1 MFPAFEITENFS
13 IPTYGLVF
21 ITGYACALLLAVRCA
36 YLYCT
41 DKWDVVYAM
50 IYGFF
55 GIGIGAKVMYFL
67 TKLPRVI
74 LRFELFKMMWKL
86 DSDAALSYLF
96 GGLTFYGGLIGAI
109 IGMYVYCR
117 QYKVDGDNMAK
128 VLVPYIPF
136 AHMFGRIGC
145 FLSGCCYG
153 IPYSGIFAVRFPYDE
168 TNPVL
173 SEVSRFPVQ
182 LLEAAGN
189 FILFLILL
197 AVRKK
202 SRLSGKSLLAL
213 YLIMYGG
220 LRIFTEILRDDPDRG
235 KYLFFS
241 TSQVISV
248 AVIIYGIVCLAGA
261 AKRDSA
267 VSNP

>member
-1 MFPAFEITENFS
+1 MFPAIEITESFA

-21 ITGYACALLLAVRCA
+21 MTGYALALLFAVRCA
-36 YLYCT
+36 YLYCI

-50 IYGFF
+50 IYGLF

-67 TKLPRVI
+67 TKLPRII
-74 LRFELFKMMWKL
+74 LHFDLYKLLWKT
-86 DSDAALSYLF
+86 DIDAALGYLF

-109 IGMYVYCR
+109 LGMYVYCR
-117 QYKVDGDNMAK
+117 KYKVDGDNMAK
-128 VLVPYIPF
+128 VLAPYIPF

-182 LLEAAGN
+182 LLEAGGN
-189 FILFLILL
+189 FVLFLVLL

-202 SRLSGKSLLAL
+202 SRPGGKSLLAL
-213 YLIMYGG
+213 YFVMYGV
-220 LRIFTEILRDDPDRG
+220 LRIFTEMLRDDPDRG
-235 KYLFFS
+235 RYGFFS
-241 TSQVISV
+241 TSQVISI
-248 AVIIYGIVCLAGA
+248 AVIIYGIVCLAGS
-261 AKRDSA
+261 AKRSSTA
-267 VSNP
+267 SNP